1 MADAL
6 EGKSKTVF
14 WVVQWLQFHIPNA
27 GCSGSIPFRD
37 SIPEWVR
44 TRFHILQLRPG
55 TVKLKKKRRRS
66 SVTTYRVGMGWE
78 VGGRLRREGTY
89 VYLWLIHVD
98 VWQKSTQ
105 CYKLN
110 LKH

>member
-14 WVVQWLQFHIPNA
+14 LVVQWLQFHIPNA

-44 TRFHILQLRPG
+44 IRFHILQLRPG
-55 TVKLKKKRRRS
+55 TVKLKKKKKKKEEELCDNLP
-66 SVTTYRVGMGWE
+66 GWDG
-78 VGGRLRREGTY
+78 VGGGRWEGGSEGRGHMYTY
-89 VYLWLIHVD
+89 G
-98 VWQKSTQ
+98 
-105 CYKLN
+105 
-110 LKH
+110 